1 MTDWVAGDPKLADLA
16 PQTRLRLASLLPV
29 TLPAHTPLF
38 HAGDA
43 VQGYAMVLSGRV
55 DVSMTGA
62 SGREMLLY
70 TVEPGQSCIQTTMGL
85 LGGEDYTAE
94 AETMVDTRLVL
105 LPKSLFLSLMDSD
118 PAFRA
123 LVFRAFAHRFQNM
136 MQLLEKIAFTR
147 VECRLAER
155 LLALSA
161 DTPVLHLT
169 QSDLATQVG
178 TAREVVSR
186 RLENWSRHGWV
197 RTGRGT
203 VEILDPDALL
213 MLSKDAM

>member
-1 MTDWVAGDPKLADLA
+1 MSDWVTDAAQLESLA
-16 PQTRLRLASLLPV
+16 PQSRLRLSSLVPV

-55 DVSMTGA
+55 DVSMTGT

-70 TVEPGQSCIQTTMGL
+70 SVEPGQSCIQTTMGL
-85 LGGEDYTAE
+85 LGGDDYTAE
-94 AETMVDTRLVL
+94 AETTVDTRLVL
-105 LPKSLFLSLMDSD
+105 LPKPMFLGLMDSD

-123 LVFRAFAHRFQNM
+123 LVFQAFAQRFQNM
-136 MQLLEKIAFTR
+136 MQLLEKVAFTR

-155 LLALSA
+155 LLTLS
-161 DTPVLHLT
+161 DTENPLHLT
-169 QSDLATQVG
+169 QSDLATQIG

-186 RLENWSRHGWV
+186 RLENWSRRGWV

-203 VEILDPDALL
+203 IEVLDPDALHAVA
-213 MLSKDAM
+213 SDAM

>member
-1 MTDWVAGDPKLADLA
+1 MTDWVAGDLKLAELA
-16 PQTRLRLASLLPV
+16 PQSRLRLASLLPV

-70 TVEPGQSCIQTTMGL
+70 SVEPGQSCIQTTMGL

-203 VEILDPDALL
+203 VEILDPQALL

>member
-1 MTDWVAGDPKLADLA
+1 MPDWVADTPALAALSA
-16 PQTRLRLASLLPV
+16 PARQRLTALVPV
-29 TLPAHTPLF
+29 TLPAQTPLF

-70 TVEPGQSCIQTTMGL
+70 SVEPGQSCIQTTMGL

-94 AETMVDTRLVL
+94 AETTVETRLVL
-105 LPKSLFLSLMDSD
+105 LPKPLFLSLMDTD
-118 PAFRA
+118 PGFRA
-123 LVFRAFAHRFQNM
+123 LVFRAFAQRFQNM
-136 MQLLEKIAFTR
+136 MQLLEKVAFTR
-147 VECRLAER
+147 VECRLADR
-155 LLALSA
+155 LLTLAKHDPLIH
-161 DTPVLHLT
+161 VT

-186 RLENWSRHGWV
+186 RLETWSRRGWV

-203 VEILDPDALL
+203 VQVLDPRALESL
-213 MLSKDAM
+213 ASDAM

>member
-1 MTDWVAGDPKLADLA
+1 MTDWVADTPALTGLA
-16 PQTRLRLASLLPV
+16 PQSRLRLAGLVPV
-29 TLPAHTPLF
+29 TLPTGTPLF
-38 HAGDA
+38 HAGDS
-43 VQGYAMVLSGRV
+43 VQGYSMVLSGRV

-70 TVEPGQSCIQTTMGL
+70 SVEPGQSCIQTTMGL

-94 AETMVDTRLVL
+94 AETTTDTRLVL
-105 LPKSLFLSLMDSD
+105 LPKPLFLSLMDGD
-118 PAFRA
+118 PAFRT
-123 LVFRAFAHRFQNM
+123 LVFQAFAQRFQNM
-136 MQLLEKIAFTR
+136 MQLLEKLAFTR

-155 LLALSA
+155 LLTLAA
-161 DTPVLHLT
+161 EGPMLHVT

-186 RLENWSRHGWV
+186 RLDTWSRRGWV

-203 VEILDPDALL
+203 VEILDAEALESL
-213 MLSKDAM
+213 AAETM

>member
-1 MTDWVAGDPKLADLA
+1 MKDWVSDTPALSTLA
-16 PQTRLRLASLLPV
+16 PQSRLRLAGLVPV

-85 LGGEDYTAE
+85 LGGDDYTAE
-94 AETMVDTRLVL
+94 AETTVETRLVL
-105 LPKSLFLSLMDSD
+105 LPKSLFLSLMDGD

-123 LVFRAFAHRFQNM
+123 LVFRAFAQRFQTM
-136 MQLLEKIAFTR
+136 MQLVEKVAFTR

-155 LLALSA
+155 LLTLAAEGPL
-161 DTPVLHLT
+161 LHVT

-186 RLENWSRHGWV
+186 RLDTWSRRGWV

-203 VEILDPDALL
+203 VEIMDADALETL
-213 MLSKDAM
+213 AADTM

>member
-1 MTDWVAGDPKLADLA
+1 MTDWVAGDLKLAELA
-16 PQTRLRLASLLPV
+16 PQSRLRLASLLPV

-70 TVEPGQSCIQTTMGL
+70 SVEPGQSCIQTTMGL

-118 PAFRA
+118 PAFRE

-203 VEILDPDALL
+203 VEILDPQALL

>member
-1 MTDWVAGDPKLADLA
+1 MNDWVTDTPTLASLS
-16 PQTRLRLASLLPV
+16 PQTRQRLAGLVPV

-62 SGREMLLY
+62 SGRELLLY
-70 TVEPGQSCIQTTMGL
+70 SVEPGQSCIQTTMGL
-85 LGGEDYTAE
+85 LGGDDYTAQ
-94 AETMVDTRLVL
+94 AETTMETHLVL
-105 LPKSLFLSLMDSD
+105 LPKPLFLSFMDSD

-123 LVFRAFAHRFQNM
+123 LVFSAFAKRFQNM
-136 MQLLEKIAFTR
+136 MQLLEKVAFTR

-155 LLALSA
+155 LIALSE
-161 DTPVLHLT
+161 PSSEVKIT

-186 RLENWSRHGWV
+186 RLENWSRRGWV

-203 VEILDPDALL
+203 IEVLDPDALL
-213 MLSKDAM
+213 AVANADV

>member
-1 MTDWVAGDPKLADLA
+1 MTDWVAGDMKLAELA
-16 PQTRLRLASLLPV
+16 PQSRLRLASLLPV

-70 TVEPGQSCIQTTMGL
+70 SVEPGQSCIQTTMGL

-118 PAFRA
+118 PAFRE

-203 VEILDPDALL
+203 VEILDPQALL

>member
-1 MTDWVAGDPKLADLA
+1 MTDWVAGDPKLAELA
-16 PQTRLRLASLLPV
+16 PQSRLRLASLLPV

-70 TVEPGQSCIQTTMGL
+70 SVEPGQSCIQTTMGL

-118 PAFRA
+118 PAFRE

-203 VEILDPDALL
+203 VEILDPQALL

>member
-1 MTDWVAGDPKLADLA
+1 MADWVADTPALSPLA
-16 PQTRLRLASLLPV
+16 PVSRQRLAALLPA
-29 TLPAHTPLF
+29 TLPAGTPLF

-55 DVSMTGA
+55 DVSITGA

-70 TVEPGQSCIQTTMGL
+70 SVEPGQSCIQTTMGL

-94 AETMVDTRLVL
+94 AETTEDSRLVL
-105 LPKSLFLSLMDSD
+105 LPKGLFLALMDDD

-123 LVFRAFAHRFQNM
+123 LVFRAFAQRFQTM
-136 MQLLEKIAFTR
+136 MHLLEKVAFTR

-155 LLALSA
+155 LLALSG
-161 DTPVLHLT
+161 DGGPVQIT

-186 RLENWSRHGWV
+186 RLENWSRRGWV

-203 VEILDPDALL
+203 VQVLDPDALSAVASDT
-213 MLSKDAM
+213 M